1 MSRSF
6 PARGGEGQFTGATAT
21 LRGMNEKKEGTPTS
35 GLSACQT
42 EQGLNLSSQLPTGSQ
57 ESVRSGQPTRLCEA
71 ALGTRFLCPW
81 IFQVRILEWVAISS
95 SKGSS

>member
-57 ESVRSGQPTRLCEA
+57 ESVRSGQPTRLCDA
-71 ALGTRFLCPW
+71 ALVHAEGLTGQRPEEQGL
-81 IFQVRILEWVAISS
+81 L
-95 SKGSS
+95 GNGG